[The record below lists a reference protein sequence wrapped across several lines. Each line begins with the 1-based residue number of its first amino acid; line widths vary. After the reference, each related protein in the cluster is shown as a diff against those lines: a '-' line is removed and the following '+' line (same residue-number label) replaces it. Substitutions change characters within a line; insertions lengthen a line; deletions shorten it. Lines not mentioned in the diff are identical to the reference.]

1 MSLSNDLQAHA
12 ERSTA
17 AASPETVA
25 QRSDAREKLATL
37 TQTRPVIAVG
47 DVAPDFSLPDAAG
60 SSVHLSELLTTGPV
74 VVSFYRGGWCPY
86 CNIELRALQ
95 AALPALTAAGATLV
109 AISPD
114 APDDSLSTVE
124 KSDLQ
129 FPVLSD
135 TRAVAITA
143 YGLNYSIESV
153 SRAVLSDEEAERA
166 DARGVETQIL
176 PTPATYVI
184 GTDGRVTYAFV
195 DHDYTHR
202 AEPTE
207 IVAAVSALTGRRLP
221 ES

>member
-1 MSLSNDLQAHA
+1 MSLTNDLQAHA

-25 QRSDAREKLATL
+25 QRSDAREKVAAL

-114 APDDSLSTVE
+114 APDDSLSTAE

-135 TRAVAITA
+135 TRAAAITA
-143 YGLNYSIESV
+143 YGLNYTIESV

-166 DARGVETQIL
+166 GARGVETQVL

-184 GTDGRVTYAFV
+184 GSDGRVAYAFV

-207 IVAAVSALTGRRLP
+207 IVAAVSALTSGA
-221 ES
+221 

>member
-1 MSLSNDLQAHA
+1 MSLTNDLQAHA

-25 QRSDAREKLATL
+25 QRNDAREKLAAL

-60 SSVHLSELLTTGPV
+60 SSVHLSKLLTTGPV

-95 AALPALTAAGATLV
+95 TALPALTAAGATLV
-109 AISPD
+109 AISLD
-114 APDDSLSTVE
+114 APDDSLSTAE

-135 TRAVAITA
+135 TRAAAITA
-143 YGLNYSIESV
+143 YGLNYTIESV

-166 DARGVETQIL
+166 GARGVETQVL

-184 GTDGRVTYAFV
+184 GSDGRVAYAFV

-207 IVAAVSALTGRRLP
+207 IVAAVSALTGK
-221 ES
+221 S

>member
-1 MSLSNDLQAHA
+1 MSLTNDLQAHA

-17 AASPETVA
+17 AASAETVA
-25 QRSDAREKLATL
+25 QRSEAREKLAAL

-95 AALPALTAAGATLV
+95 AALPALTDAGATLV

-114 APDDSLSTVE
+114 APDDSLSTAE

-135 TRAVAITA
+135 TRAAAITA
-143 YGLNYSIESV
+143 YGLNYTIESV

-166 DARGVETQIL
+166 GARGVETQVL

-184 GTDGRVTYAFV
+184 GTDGRVAYAFV

-207 IVAAVSALTGRRLP
+207 LVAAVSALTSGA
-221 ES
+221 

>member
-1 MSLSNDLQAHA
+1 MSLTNDLQAHA

-17 AASPETVA
+17 AASAETVA
-25 QRSDAREKLATL
+25 QRSEAREKLAAL

-114 APDDSLSTVE
+114 APDDSLSTAE

-135 TRAVAITA
+135 TRAAAITA
-143 YGLNYSIESV
+143 YGLNYTIESV

-166 DARGVETQIL
+166 DARGVETQVL

-184 GTDGRVTYAFV
+184 GTDGRVAYAFV

-207 IVAAVSALTGRRLP
+207 IVAAVSALTSGA
-221 ES
+221 

>member
-1 MSLSNDLQAHA
+1 MSLTSDLQAHA

-17 AASPETVA
+17 AASAETVA
-25 QRSDAREKLATL
+25 QRSEAREKLAAL

-95 AALPALTAAGATLV
+95 AALPALTDAGATLV

-114 APDDSLSTVE
+114 APDDSLSTAE

-135 TRAVAITA
+135 TRAAAITA
-143 YGLNYSIESV
+143 YGLNYTIESV

-166 DARGVETQIL
+166 GARGVETQVL

-184 GTDGRVTYAFV
+184 GTDGRVAYAFV

-207 IVAAVSALTGRRLP
+207 LVAAVSALTSGA
-221 ES
+221 